1 MDDNGKYFFPVKQ
14 TYSNDQPDRV
24 AENFDSLFMPFLQG
38 VMGGGDVSGRIM
50 ALQEA
55 LGKVQQETANE
66 INRLQHEL
74 EEKNKILEDL
84 QKQLEEQQD
93 YEDIKKHCQ

>member
-1 MDDNGKYFFPVKQ
+1 MN
-14 TYSNDQPDRV
+14 
-24 AENFDSLFMPFLQG
+24 SLFMPFLQG

>member
-1 MDDNGKYFFPVKQ
+1 MHI
-14 TYSNDQPDRV
+14 S
-24 AENFDSLFMPFLQG
+24 SLLQG
-38 VMGGGDVSGRIM
+38 SDVSGRIM

-74 EEKNKILEDL
+74 EEKNKILEEL
-84 QKQLEEQQD
+84 QKQLDDQQD

>member
-1 MDDNGKYFFPVKQ
+1 
-14 TYSNDQPDRV
+14 
-24 AENFDSLFMPFLQG
+24 
-38 VMGGGDVSGRIM
+38 M

-74 EEKNKILEDL
+74 EEKNKILEEL
-84 QKQLEEQQD
+84 QKQLDEQQD